1 MPATVISH
9 IKPHLSTADTQ
20 PLPQALSILSLL
32 LDLSPNTTFPV
43 VEREVL
49 SDIYTIAH
57 SPIVSSVALDSL
69 LRFLSSLV
77 HADNQIA
84 THVVPNLVI
93 AVEKAPKTEANP
105 GNVAKCVAQ
114 VVRSQPDVAAGTI
127 AEYAKNLK
135 VRFVHLLDDA
145 VNGKLLQNSSKAVP
159 TLVVLSLL
167 IVGELGRFM
176 CVFFVSIT

>member
-1 MPATVISH
+1 MSVLSLITYIASSYASGIPQDLPATVIFH
-9 IKPHLSTADTQ
+9 IKPYLSTADTQ
-20 PLPQALSILSLL
+20 PLSQALSILSLL

-43 VEREVL
+43 IEREVL

-57 SPIVSSVALDSL
+57 SPVVSSVALDSL

-84 THVVPNLVI
+84 THVVPNLVF
-93 AVEKAPKTEANP
+93 AVEKAPKAEASP

-135 VRFVHLLDDA
+135 VRSILLNIAIDGTGYDRTRPRRCPPW
-145 VNGKLLQNSSKAVP
+145 S
-159 TLVVLSLL
+159 
-167 IVGELGRFM
+167 
-176 CVFFVSIT
+176 C